1 MHRAIFTTGVLTLW
15 LFSGW
20 MQQAAWAQ
28 VSLQRKA
35 PAGYEA
41 LVTRSVVQRL
51 HLAGEA
57 QDGIELVVRT
67 QATQNVQAGDAV
79 VVSRHSVRALVH
91 LLTLQGLHPRAARAW
106 AEQAEFKLGQ
116 SSCLP
121 LLDRADCLPV
131 ALVADAEGR
140 IQLQKGDAQRRDPGQ
155 SDNAIS
161 LLGSAYASAGWEPG
175 RPGVTVGLST
185 QGLLSSRETYLEYDL
200 LAGNARAAQGITP
213 NLLTAGTLLNGD
225 LAVHG
230 GLFRAGGI
238 GGEASAMRFFVRPR
252 LLGVTLRSDGRM
264 LKSGEQAQ
272 VRFTL
277 LAPARVTISSNGVQL
292 YSALLGMGEQV
303 VTLPGRPGNFVDVR
317 TEQLGA
323 EAQTFQAA
331 VFGSES
337 SETKATWRWELGQTV
352 ADHGTV
358 PGRHV
363 SRVLMTTARVAPWK
377 GLTWQAAF
385 QAGSSGA
392 MRWGLSVAPRQGR
405 WGLGATVGQ
414 QGEWGLSGL
423 ASGRLAGLVDASVNH
438 SRYRAPSWHGTP
450 SLNPCFIDRTLCY
463 SSRSYSQTGLFL
475 GLVDLPLSL
484 TLNATRS
491 GATSLRQSLLRASI
505 PIQIGSTTARIQMGL
520 RQMHPSGDRAVF
532 AFLTLALGASGTTV
546 SSSLS
551 VQRDGRSDLSASYSM
566 PLSDVWDAPASISQ
580 SVSGGTGP
588 GSSPPSF
595 YHQFNG
601 HAGPVSAHLSSSHG
615 GLGQANFSASASAH
629 YGVSKGE
636 LAFTRYMPV
645 LGGSSLAPTS
655 MAALQVVNDSADE
668 QMVVLGM
675 QTVAVPAGARML
687 IPAQMGH
694 APLVNL
700 APGPV
705 VDAQRLAMPTY
716 LFAGNIHQIHV
727 PSGGWRR
734 VRFLGRPPGAA
745 ERVPLRATHVRNRPD
760 GEELRIYQDAQ
771 AYAFI
776 FDPLVEG
783 PAVRYLTVHGDRS
796 STSYRCQAEGVRNE
810 DVPGVY
816 PEMAFLC
823 DAESEVGSVRRP

>member
-1 MHRAIFTTGVLTLW
+1 MHRAIFRLGVLTL
-15 LFSGW
+15 LLLCGW
-20 MQQAAWAQ
+20 MDRAAWAQ
-28 VSLQRKA
+28 VALQRKA
-35 PAGYEA
+35 PAGFEA
-41 LVTRSVVQRL
+41 LVTRSVLQLLYV
-51 HLAGEA
+51 AGEP
-57 QDGIELVVRT
+57 QNGIELVVRT
-67 QATQNVQAGDAV
+67 QASQTVQTGDAV
-79 VVSRHSVRALVH
+79 VVSRHSVRPLVD

-106 AEQAEFKLGQ
+106 VELEEFKLGQ
-116 SSCLP
+116 RRCLP
-121 LLDRADCLPV
+121 LQDRADCLPV

-140 IQLQKGDAQRRDPGQ
+140 IALQVGEAQARDPGQ
-155 SDNAIS
+155 PDSALS
-161 LLGSAYASAGWEPG
+161 LLGSAYASASWEPG
-175 RPGVTVGLST
+175 RAGVQVGLST
-185 QGLLSSRETYLEYDL
+185 QGLLSSRENYLEYDL
-200 LAGNARAAQGITP
+200 LAGSARAAQGITP
-213 NLLTAGTLLNGD
+213 NLLMAGTLLEGGM
-225 LAVHG
+225 AAHA

-252 LLGVTLRSDGRM
+252 LLGVALRSDGRM
-264 LKSGEQAQ
+264 LQPGEQAQ

-277 LAPARVTISSNGVQL
+277 LAPARVTISSNGVPL

-317 TEQLGA
+317 TEELGA

-337 SETKATWRWELGQTV
+337 SEAQATWRWELGQTV
-352 ADHGTV
+352 ADHGTA

-363 SRVLMTTARVAPWK
+363 SSLLMTTARVVPWK
-377 GLTWQAAF
+377 GLNWQAAF
-385 QAGSSGA
+385 QAGSRGA
-392 MRWGLSVAPRQGR
+392 LRWGLSVAPQKGR
-405 WGLGATVGQ
+405 WGLGATMGQ
-414 QGEWGLSGL
+414 RGESGLSGL
-423 ASGRLAGLVDASVNH
+423 ASARFAGLLDVGVNH
-438 SRYRAPSWHGTP
+438 SRYRAPSWDGTP

-475 GLVDLPLSL
+475 GLADLPLSWS
-484 TLNATRS
+484 LNASRS
-491 GATSLRQSLLRASI
+491 GATAIRQSLLRTSI
-505 PIQIGSTTARIQMGL
+505 PIQIGAATARIQLGL

-532 AFLTLALGASGTTV
+532 AFLTLALGASGSTV
-546 SSSLS
+546 SNSLS

-580 SVSGGTGP
+580 SVSGGAGP

-601 HAGPVSAHLSSSHG
+601 HAGPVGAHLSASHG
-615 GLGQANFSASASAH
+615 GLGQGFVSASASAH
-629 YGVSKGE
+629 YGLSKGE
-636 LAFTRYMPV
+636 LAFTRYMPA
-645 LGGSSLAPTS
+645 LGSASLAPTT

-668 QMVVLGM
+668 QLVMLGM
-675 QTVAVPAGARML
+675 QTVAVPPGARML

-694 APLVNL
+694 APLVTL

-705 VDAQRLAMPTY
+705 EDAQRLAMPTY

-734 VRFLGRPPGAA
+734 VRFLGRPPGAT
-745 ERVPLRATHVRNRPD
+745 ERVPLRATHVRDRPD

-776 FDPLVEG
+776 FDPLVTG
-783 PAVRYLTVHGDRS
+783 TAVRYLTVHGDRVR
-796 STSYRCQAEGVRNE
+796 TSYRCQAEGVPNE
-810 DVPGVY
+810 DRPGVY

-823 DAESEVGSVRRP
+823 EVTEGGQRPRP